1 MSHSSV
7 KIGKLP
13 KLLLANGMWIGKVAT
28 NLPKLTIIEEALIA
42 KYHCHVILIKL
53 WYTSKLIIEQRASKG
68 YLVTFPQDPIC
79 GVNSIDKK
87 NG

>member
-53 WYTSKLIIEQRASKG
+53 
-68 YLVTFPQDPIC
+68 
-79 GVNSIDKK
+79 
-87 NG
+87 